1 MKSSTSIIVTWGPVE
16 CRDHNGQIIGYSV
29 RYGEEGGGQMRMDL
43 SGDSR
48 GGMTTVSGL
57 TNQTTYTVE
66 VAART
71 SAVTGGVIGGLAYSE
86 LQTIKTP
93 DSKQQSLIKPL
104 IYYFK
109 IQMSSSV

>member
-1 MKSSTSIIVTWGPVE
+1 MD
-16 CRDHNGQIIGYSV
+16 CRHRNGEIIGYSV
-29 RYGEEGGGQMRMDL
+29 KHGEEGGGQMRMDL

-57 TNQTTYTVE
+57 TKQTVYTVE

-71 SAVTGGVIGGLAYSE
+71 SAVTGGLAYSE

>member
-1 MKSSTSIIVTWGPVE
+1 MENSTSITVTWGPVE
-16 CRDHNGQIIGYSV
+16 CRHRNGEIIGYYV
-29 RYGEEGGGQMRMDL
+29 KYGEEGDGQMRMDL

-48 GGMTTVSGL
+48 GGMTTVYYGL
-57 TNQTTYTVE
+57 TKQTTYTVE

-71 SAVTGGVIGGLAYSE
+71 SAVTGGLVYSE